1 MTSSGISTERGSARA
16 ADAGFQPWHFYI
28 LLSMVGATAA
38 VIVARDT
45 HPAALLL
52 LSGAV
57 IAAGLVGL
65 AAHHALKGFL
75 TSGSVVVAPLAE
87 REREALE
94 REKALTLRSIKE
106 LEFDRAMGKVS
117 DEDFKDLEA
126 RLRARAMSLIEQ
138 LEAAPALPDAGRGAN
153 RGQDASGGRV
163 FRPGDSVSICTSC
176 NTANDDDARFCKS
189 CGTPL
194 GGSRA

>member
-1 MTSSGISTERGSARA
+1 MTNSGTSTESATRPS

-65 AAHHALKGFL
+65 AAHYALKGFL
-75 TSGSVVVAPLAE
+75 TSGSVVAAPLAE

-94 REKALTLRSIKE
+94 REKALALRSIKE

-117 DEDFKDLEA
+117 DEDFKDIDA

-138 LEAAPALPDAGRGAN
+138 LEAVPAIPDAGRAPNVG
-153 RGQDASGGRV
+153 RDAGGGRV
-163 FRPGDSVSICTSC
+163 FRPGDSASTCTKC
-176 NTANDDDARFCKS
+176 QTTNDDDARFCKS
-189 CGTPL
+189 CGTAL
-194 GGSRA
+194 GGSAT